1 MELNLAMLFIIAAMA
16 IMIAIKNKRI
26 KYLKQYYRRRVDSL
40 ELENT
45 ILHQE
50 FEIAKKTVIELQNQN
65 K

>member
-16 IMIAIKNKRI
+16 IMIAIKNERI

>member
-16 IMIAIKNKRI
+16 IMLAIKNKRI

-50 FEIAKKTVIELQNQN
+50 FEIAKRTVIELQNQN